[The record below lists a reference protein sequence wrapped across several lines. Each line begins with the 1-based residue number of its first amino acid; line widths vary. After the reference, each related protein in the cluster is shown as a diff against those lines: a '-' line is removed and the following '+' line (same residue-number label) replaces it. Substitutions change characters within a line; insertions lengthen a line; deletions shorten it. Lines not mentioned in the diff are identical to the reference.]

1 MAMGNLTVL
10 KSVWALTPST
20 RSVARPFSE
29 RDLPLSERMPRRA
42 ISSLSRYSW
51 EQLEPVCTG
60 LQLGE
65 IAEFERPH
73 NWKFG
78 AGAGHLAP
86 FENVFDGNTVP
97 DKVVIV
103 DRWKGADGSHSVV
116 VETPSGLRLCGR
128 ALAWDPM
135 RPLIEPIM
143 SWKICGGDGAIPFK
157 FKPREPVNRDFIDPV
172 ANDATEP

>member
-1 MAMGNLTVL
+1 MSDTVTERVPL
-10 KSVWALTPST
+10 APKVATP
-20 RSVARPFSE
+20 A
-29 RDLPLSERMPRRA
+29 
-42 ISSLSRYSW
+42 
-51 EQLEPVCTG
+51 

-78 AGAGHLAP
+78 AGTGHLAP
-86 FENVFDGNTVP
+86 FENIFNGNTVP

-157 FKPREPVNRDFIDPV
+157 FKPREPVKRDFIDPV